1 MANIL
6 NDNFDQLKV
15 LFTECLQA
23 KNNPKER
30 IELEDKI
37 KTGSLLFV
45 LIKKVNRLVKYKV
58 RSGREELQAQKT
70 LVDANRLHLQ
80 NLLYEVNYLKREIK
94 QCYKFK
100 SQDEDIDIYEP
111 PSSGSKAVVS
121 TADSNLSHKERISRL
136 ERELNLRKQLSN
148 DCKNLLNDKTKVFHD
163 IINKMENLST
173 FAPSLKT
180 LLKATRPLQEAL
192 QLPIEQ
198 KWTLENKVH
207 MLQQNLYMTYVNLRA
222 IEMLEGSIKVTVNG
236 QEDEVKEYEARM
248 KLKSTEQ
255 LEQAFLLKPHPLSL
269 QIRLNHEENSE
280 DFVVVDI
287 YYLPLLMIATAHC
300 EIRLNENNTNL
311 IETNLLQDFL
321 KFINE
326 DDLGDALPYSETSL
340 NLQKHNI
347 NLEDFKQNLS
357 KHNLGLPYQW
367 LQKMI
372 GNSSFNNTR
381 CSDMQTQKLK
391 DFTLEC
397 VKRIRNYFQIRHQL
411 ITQIRAFVNK
421 NLDEYIGDKV
431 GHSKPN
437 CSLVQWSAVSW
448 EEYESSPT
456 TLPFVG
462 QKIVDEYCSFFRA
475 VIVLGSAKMECL
487 ISLSNKYPLNIPLW
501 SITVHWNGHHNALN
515 NSAIKVMDH
524 YTNSLK
530 DGKQGNL
537 LAAQLMRTMYSFDIF
552 LETEGPLY
560 QPLEYNKE
568 KSFIK
573 SFSKRIRMRPFK
585 RITKGSV
592 NYFKQ

>member
-6 NDNFDQLKV
+6 NENFDLLKV

-23 KNNPKER
+23 KNNPKDSR
-30 IELEDKI
+30 IDLEEKI
-37 KTGSLLFV
+37 KSGSLLFV

-111 PSSGSKAVVS
+111 PGSKAL
-121 TADSNLSHKERISRL
+121 TADSNLTHKERISRL

-148 DCKNLLNDKTKVFHD
+148 DCKNLLNDKTKVFHE

-222 IEMLEGSIKVTVNG
+222 IEMLEGGIKVTVNG
-236 QEDEVKEYEARM
+236 QEDEVKEYEAKM
-248 KLKSTEQ
+248 KLKSSEE
-255 LEQAFLLKPHPLSL
+255 LEQSFLLKPHPLSL
-269 QIRLNHEENSE
+269 QIKLSHEECSE
-280 DFVVVDI
+280 DFVMVDI

-300 EIRLNENNTNL
+300 EIRLSENNSNL

-326 DDLGDALPYSETSL
+326 DDLGENLPYSETSL

-347 NLEDFKQNLS
+347 KLEDFKQNLC

-372 GNSSFNNTR
+372 GNSTFNNTK
-381 CSDMQTQKLK
+381 CNDMQTQKLK
-391 DFTLEC
+391 DYTLEC

-411 ITQIRAFVNK
+411 ITQIRAFMNK
-421 NLDEYIGDKV
+421 NIDEYIGGGDKINQL
-431 GHSKPN
+431 KPN
-437 CSLVQWSAVSW
+437 CALVQWSAVSW
-448 EEYESSPT
+448 EEYESAPT
-456 TLPFVG
+456 TQPFVV
-462 QKIVDEYCSFFRA
+462 QKIVDEYCGFFRA

-501 SITVHWNGHHNALN
+501 SITVHWNGHHTALN
-515 NSAIKVMDH
+515 NSAIKVMEH
-524 YTNSLK
+524 YTNSIK
-530 DGKQGNL
+530 DCKQANL
-537 LAAQLMRTMYSFDIF
+537 LASQLLRTMYSFDIF

-560 QPLEYNKE
+560 QPLEYTKE

-585 RITKGSV
+585 CIKKGSV